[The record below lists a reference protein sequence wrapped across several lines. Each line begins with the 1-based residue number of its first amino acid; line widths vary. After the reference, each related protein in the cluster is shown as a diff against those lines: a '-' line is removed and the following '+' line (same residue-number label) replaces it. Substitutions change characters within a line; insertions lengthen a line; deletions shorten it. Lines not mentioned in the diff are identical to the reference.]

1 MALNGTLKDFAVDEV
16 LVFVGHSGRSGVLT
30 VEDGAHRGQL
40 SIDAGHV
47 VAASFTG
54 LDDPVDVAFE
64 LMRLGQGGFSFDQS
78 ERVERG
84 GGGGG
89 GRSPVDDVLAGAR
102 ARLAEWR
109 DIERVVPSLV
119 ALVALNP
126 APPGPEVYVDREQW
140 ATICAI
146 GAGGPV
152 GQVADRLGLGE
163 FAACRAV
170 KAVVDAGL
178 AAVAPASG
186 ESRHLSVVPGAA

>member
-1 MALNGTLKDFAVDEV
+1 MALSGTLKDFALDEV

-30 VEDGAHRGQL
+30 VEDGARRGQL

-47 VAASFTG
+47 VAAYFAEA
-54 LDDPVDVAFE
+54 DDPVEVTFE

-78 ERVERG
+78 ERLE
-84 GGGGG
+84 GGG

-109 DIERVVPSLV
+109 DIERVVPSLA

-126 APPGPEVYVDREQW
+126 APPGPEVYVDRDQW

-152 GQVADRLGLGE
+152 GQVADRLGLRE

-170 KAVVDAGL
+170 RAVVDAGL

-186 ESRHLSVVPGAA
+186 QGRHLTAVPGAA

>member
-1 MALNGTLKDFAVDEV
+1 MALSGTLKDFAADEV

-47 VAASFTG
+47 VAASFAEA
-54 LDDPVDVAFE
+54 DDPVEVTFE

-78 ERVERG
+78 ERLE
-84 GGGGG
+84 GG

-109 DIERVVPSLV
+109 DIERVVPSLA

-126 APPGPEVYVDREQW
+126 APPGPEVYVDRDQW

-152 GQVADRLGLGE
+152 GQVADRLGLRE

-170 KAVVDAGL
+170 RAVVDAGL

-186 ESRHLSVVPGAA
+186 QGRHLTAVPGAA

>member
-1 MALNGTLKDFAVDEV
+1 MALSGTLNDFGLDEV
-16 LVFVGHSGRSGVLT
+16 LVFVGNAGKSGVLT
-30 VEDGAHRGQL
+30 VEDGPRRGQL
-40 SIDAGHV
+40 WIDVGHV
-47 VAASFTG
+47 AGASFAG
-54 LDDPVDVAFE
+54 DEDPVEVAFE
-64 LMRLGQGGFSFDQS
+64 LMRLGQGSFTFDQS
-78 ERVERG
+78 RASAA
-84 GGGGG
+84 GG
-89 GRSPVDDVLAGAR
+89 GRRPVDDVLCDAR

-126 APPGPEVYVDREQW
+126 VAPGPEVWVDGEQW

-152 GQVADRLGLGE
+152 GQVADRLGLRE

-178 AAVAPASG
+178 AAVAPASADT
-186 ESRHLSVVPGAA
+186 RHLTAVGAA